1 MMGFALMTGLAAFVG
16 VRLALRHHYGGG
28 CGRRRR
34 FWHQHRHWGG
44 WTGPE
49 LEDDGD
55 PMDFSAHP
63 SRWHRGGS
71 VVMRAVMDRIG
82 ARPDQQQ
89 TIRAAFD
96 ELKDAVGPLRSE
108 GRHTREE
115 IASAMRKPVFDE
127 VLFGELFARHDSA
140 IERLRKAVMGALA
153 KTHDALDDRQRERLG
168 DIIAE
173 GPRAFRRS
181 RW

>member
-1 MMGFALMTGLAAFVG
+1 
-16 VRLALRHHYGGG
+16 
-28 CGRRRR
+28 
-34 FWHQHRHWGG
+34 
-44 WTGPE
+44 
-49 LEDDGD
+49 
-55 PMDFSAHP
+55 
-63 SRWHRGGS
+63 
-71 VVMRAVMDRIG
+71 MDRIG

-96 ELKDAVGPLRSE
+96 ELKDAVGPLRGE

-115 IASAMRKPVFDE
+115 IAAAMRKPVFDE
-127 VLFGELFARHDSA
+127 VLFGELFARQDSA
-140 IERLRKAVMGALA
+140 IERLRKSVMGALA

-168 DIIAE
+168 DLIAE